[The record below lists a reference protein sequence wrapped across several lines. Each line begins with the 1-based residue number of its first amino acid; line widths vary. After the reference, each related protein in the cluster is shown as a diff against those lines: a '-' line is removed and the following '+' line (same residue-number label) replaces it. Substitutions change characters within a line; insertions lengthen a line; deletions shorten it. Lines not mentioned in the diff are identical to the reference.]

1 MRITR
6 STLLPPFAALLAMV
20 LAVAPPLFADEEE
33 GGSVV
38 AVPAQQAKAKNPSSI
53 IIVPSQQAKSIGA
66 AMTVA
71 RPGDT
76 VRVKNGTYREK
87 IFLTPGVVL
96 ISENLFGAVIDGG
109 GKGTVVTMS
118 NASEISGFEVRG
130 GTVGIFSA
138 TAQAA
143 IRRCRVIHNFQSG
156 VMCVG
161 TLPKM
166 EDNFIVFN
174 KGSGVQGWDVRTTS
188 GSINHNTIAF
198 NANHGIALG
207 GSTSITIENNIIAF
221 NDQFG
226 VKPAEETV
234 RVVLVN
240 NNFYQ
245 NARISSNLPSD
256 NISADPLFE
265 DAKRFNFNLMKE
277 SRSIGL
283 GTDNQNLG
291 SRILH

>member
-1 MRITR
+1 MRMNR
-6 STLLPPFAALLAMV
+6 FTLLLIAAL
-20 LAVAPPLFADEEE
+20 FASASALYA
-33 GGSVV
+33 GNVV
-38 AVPAQQAKAKNPSSI
+38 T
-53 IIVPSQQAKSIGA
+53 VPSQQAKSIA
-66 AMTVA
+66 VAMTMV

-76 VRVKNGTYREK
+76 VKVKNGVYREK
-87 IFLTPGVVL
+87 IIVAPGIVFL
-96 ISENLFGAVIDGG
+96 SENLFGAVLDGG
-109 GKGTVVTMS
+109 GKGTVVTMGGS
-118 NASEISGFEVRG
+118 AEMSGFEVRN

-138 TAQAA
+138 TTQAT
-143 IRRCRVIHNFQSG
+143 IRRCRVMHNFQSG

-174 KGSGVQGWDVRTTS
+174 KGSGIQGWDVRTTS
-188 GSINHNTIAF
+188 GSINHNTIAY
-198 NANHGIALG
+198 NANHGISLG
-207 GSTSITIENNIIAF
+207 GNTSITVENNIIAF

-234 RVVLVN
+234 RVVLIN

-256 NISADPLFE
+256 NISADPLFT
-265 DAKRFNFNLMKE
+265 DAKRFNFNLMKD
-277 SRSIGL
+277 SRSVGL

>member
-1 MRITR
+1 MGCRLHRI
-6 STLLPPFAALLAMV
+6 FAALF
-20 LAVAPPLFADEEE
+20 AVALALPLPLFAAT
-33 GGSVV
+33 
-38 AVPAQQAKAKNPSSI
+38 AV
-53 IIVPSQQAKSIGA
+53 VPSPQAKSIGVAMA
-66 AMTVA
+66 AA

-76 VRVKNGTYREK
+76 VKVKDGVYKENV
-87 IFLTPGVVL
+87 FVAPGVALVA
-96 ISENLFGAVIDGG
+96 ENLFKAVLDGRG
-109 GKGTVVTMS
+109 RGTIVTMG
-118 NASEISGFEVRG
+118 NASVISGFEVRN
-130 GTVGIFSA
+130 GTIGIFS
-138 TAQAA
+138 TSAQAS
-143 IRRCRVIHNFQSG
+143 IRQCRVMHNIQSG

-198 NANHGIALG
+198 NANHGISLG
-207 GSTSITIENNIIAF
+207 GNTSITIENNIIAF

-226 VKPAEETV
+226 IKPSEETV
-234 RVVLVN
+234 RVELIN
-240 NNFYQ
+240 NNFYM

-256 NISADPLFE
+256 NISADPLFT
-265 DAKRFNFNLMKE
+265 DAKRFNFNLLKE

>member
-1 MRITR
+1 MRIVR
-6 STLLPPFAALLAMV
+6 SALLPIAS
-20 LAVAPPLFADEEE
+20 LFAITVAAPL
-33 GGSVV
+33 SAAVV
-38 AVPAQQAKAKNPSSI
+38 TVPSS
-53 IIVPSQQAKSIGA
+53 QAKSIGA
-66 AMTVA
+66 AMAIA
-71 RPGDT
+71 RLGDT
-76 VRVKNGTYREK
+76 VKVANGVYREK
-87 IFLTPGVVL
+87 IFVSPGVVL
-96 ISENLFGAVIDGG
+96 VSEKLFGAVIDGG
-109 GKGTVVTMS
+109 GRGTVVTMS
-118 NASEISGFEVRG
+118 NSSEISGFEVRS
-130 GTVGIFSA
+130 GTIGIFSA
-138 TAQAA
+138 SSQAV
-143 IRRCRVIHNFQSG
+143 IRRCRIMHNVQSG

-198 NANHGIALG
+198 NVNHGISLG
-207 GSTSITIENNIIAF
+207 GTTSITVENNIIAF

-226 VKPAEETV
+226 VKPSEETV
-234 RVVLVN
+234 RVVLIN

-291 SRILH
+291 ARILH

>member
-1 MRITR
+1 MRLVR
-6 STLLPPFAALLAMV
+6 LTLPSLAALLAF
-20 LAVAPPLFADEEE
+20 AFSAPLSA
-33 GGSVV
+33 GVIV
-38 AVPAQQAKAKNPSSI
+38 
-53 IIVPSQQAKSIGA
+53 VPSPQAKSIGA
-66 AMTVA
+66 AMVA
-71 RPGDT
+71 ARLGDT
-76 VRVKNGTYREK
+76 VMVKNGVYREK
-87 IFLTPGVVL
+87 IFITPGVALV
-96 ISENLFGAVIDGG
+96 SENLFGAVIDGG
-109 GKGTVVTMS
+109 GRGTVVTMS
-118 NASEISGFEVRG
+118 NSSEISGFEVRS
-130 GTVGIFSA
+130 GTVGVFSA

-143 IRRCRVIHNFQSG
+143 IRRCRIIHNVQSG

-161 TLPKM
+161 ALPKM

-207 GSTSITIENNIIAF
+207 GNTSITVENNIIAF

-234 RVVLVN
+234 RVVLIN

-265 DAKRFNFNLMKE
+265 DAKRFNFNLMKD
-277 SRSIGL
+277 SHSIGL

-291 SRILH
+291 SRVLH